1 MSDLLVR
8 LYDLPP
14 LAPVVDA
21 LEAAGDRGAPRA
33 RDASARR

>member
-8 LYDLPP
+8 LYALPP
-14 LAPVVDA
+14 LAPAIAD
-21 LEAAGDRGAPRA
+21 LEAQGIAGAPRA